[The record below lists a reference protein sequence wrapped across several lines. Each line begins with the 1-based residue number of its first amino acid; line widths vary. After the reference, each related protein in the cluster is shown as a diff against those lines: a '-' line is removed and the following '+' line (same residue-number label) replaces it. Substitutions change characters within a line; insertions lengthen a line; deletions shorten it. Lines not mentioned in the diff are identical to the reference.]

1 MDDKNKTINIDS
13 NLWSV
18 SSKQN
23 RSRKKKEQT
32 KSKTEFDNKFTE
44 QLNTLTEMLNKSK
57 EPEYGI
63 LKNGNKP
70 TYRNYMN
77 SINNNNNNTN
87 AGINNNNTAIENSI
101 LNSSSNNNSTTTTN
115 ETNKIKLGLNYRKRT
130 AKVQI
135 RGKKSRRKIKK
146 QIKEYD
152 KESITEI
159 KNFLYNNSLIKC
171 GTNAPHDVLRELY
184 KSAKLTGKVKNSN
197 GEVLLHN
204 YFNNPQETLE

>member
-13 NLWSV
+13 NLWSI

-23 RSRKKKEQT
+23 RSRKKKEST

-70 TYRNYMN
+70 TYRTYMN
-77 SINNNNNNTN
+77 NINNNIGISNTP
-87 AGINNNNTAIENSI
+87 IENSI
-101 LNSSSNNNSTTTTN
+101 LNSSNNNNDIN
-115 ETNKIKLGLNYRKRT
+115 ETNKIKLGLNYKKRT

-146 QIKEYD
+146 QIKDYD

-204 YFNNPQETLE
+204 YFNNPETTIQ

>member
-1 MDDKNKTINIDS
+1 MDDKNKTISIDS

-63 LKNGNKP
+63 LKNGTKP

-77 SINNNNNNTN
+77 TINNNNNI
-87 AGINNNNTAIENSI
+87 GISNNTSIENSI
-101 LNSSSNNNSTTTTN
+101 LNSSSNNTN
-115 ETNKIKLGLNYRKRT
+115 ETNKIKLGLNYKKRT

-204 YFNNPQETLE
+204 YFNNPEETLE

>member
-1 MDDKNKTINIDS
+1 MDDKNKTISIDS

-23 RSRKKKEQT
+23 RSRKKKET
-32 KSKTEFDNKFTE
+32 INSKTDFDNKFTE

-57 EPEYGI
+57 DPEYGI

-77 SINNNNNNTN
+77 NNNNNNI
-87 AGINNNNTAIENSI
+87 GISNNTAIENSI
-101 LNSSSNNNSTTTTN
+101 LNSSSNNDSTTN

-146 QIKEYD
+146 QIKDYD

-171 GTNAPHDVLRELY
+171 GTNAPHDVLRQLY
-184 KSAKLTGKVKNSN
+184 KSAKLTGKIKNSN

-204 YFNNPQETLE
+204 YFNNQDETLE

>member
-13 NLWSV
+13 NLWSI

-23 RSRKKKEQT
+23 RSRKKKEPS
-32 KSKTEFDNKFTE
+32 KSKTDFDNKFTE

-57 EPEYGI
+57 DPEYGI

-70 TYRNYMN
+70 TYRTYM
-77 SINNNNNNTN
+77 NNNNNNI
-87 AGINNNNTAIENSI
+87 GISNNTSIENTI
-101 LNSSSNNNSTTTTN
+101 LNSSSNDSTTN

-204 YFNNPQETLE
+204 YFNNPEETLE

>member
-13 NLWSV
+13 NLWSI

-23 RSRKKKEQT
+23 RSRKKKEPS
-32 KSKTEFDNKFTE
+32 KSKTDFDNKFTE

-57 EPEYGI
+57 DPEYGI

-70 TYRNYMN
+70 TYRTYM
-77 SINNNNNNTN
+77 NNNNNNI
-87 AGINNNNTAIENSI
+87 GISNNTSIENSI
-101 LNSSSNNNSTTTTN
+101 SNSSSNDSTTN

-146 QIKEYD
+146 TIKEYD

-171 GTNAPHDVLRELY
+171 GTNAPHDVLRQLY

>member
-13 NLWSV
+13 NLWSI

-23 RSRKKKEQT
+23 RSRKKKEPS
-32 KSKTEFDNKFTE
+32 KSKTDFDNKFTE

-57 EPEYGI
+57 DPEYGI

-70 TYRNYMN
+70 TYRTYM
-77 SINNNNNNTN
+77 NNNNNNI
-87 AGINNNNTAIENSI
+87 GISNNTSIENTI
-101 LNSSSNNNSTTTTN
+101 LNSSSNDSTTN

-146 QIKEYD
+146 QIKDYD

-171 GTNAPHDVLRELY
+171 GTNAPHDVLRQLY
-184 KSAKLTGKVKNSN
+184 KSVKLTGKVKNSN

>member
-1 MDDKNKTINIDS
+1 MDDKNKTISIDS

-23 RSRKKKEQT
+23 RSRKKKET
-32 KSKTEFDNKFTE
+32 INSKTDFDNKFTE

-57 EPEYGI
+57 DPEYGI

-77 SINNNNNNTN
+77 NNNNNI
-87 AGINNNNTAIENSI
+87 GISNNTAIENSI
-101 LNSSSNNNSTTTTN
+101 LNSSSNNDSTTN

-146 QIKEYD
+146 QIKDYD

-171 GTNAPHDVLRELY
+171 GTNAPHDVLRQLY

-204 YFNNPQETLE
+204 YFNNQDETLE

>member
-13 NLWSV
+13 NLWSI

-23 RSRKKKEQT
+23 RSRKKKEPS
-32 KSKTEFDNKFTE
+32 KSKTDFDNKFTE

-57 EPEYGI
+57 DPEYGI

-70 TYRNYMN
+70 TYRTYM
-77 SINNNNNNTN
+77 NNNNNNI
-87 AGINNNNTAIENSI
+87 GISNNTSIENSI
-101 LNSSSNNNSTTTTN
+101 LNSSSNDSTTN

-146 QIKEYD
+146 QIKDYD

-171 GTNAPHDVLRELY
+171 GTNAPHDVLRQLY

>member
-13 NLWSV
+13 NLWSI

-23 RSRKKKEQT
+23 RSRKKKEPS
-32 KSKTEFDNKFTE
+32 KSKTDFDNKFTE

-57 EPEYGI
+57 DPEYGI
-63 LKNGNKP
+63 LKTGNKP
-70 TYRNYMN
+70 TYRTYV
-77 SINNNNNNTN
+77 NNNNNNI
-87 AGINNNNTAIENSI
+87 GISNNTSIENSI
-101 LNSSSNNNSTTTTN
+101 LNSSSNDSTTN

-146 QIKEYD
+146 QIKDYD

-171 GTNAPHDVLRELY
+171 GTNAPHDVLRQLY

>member
-63 LKNGNKP
+63 LKNGTKP

-77 SINNNNNNTN
+77 TINNNNNN
-87 AGINNNNTAIENSI
+87 NNTNTAIENSI
-101 LNSSSNNNSTTTTN
+101 LNSSNNDTN
-115 ETNKIKLGLNYRKRT
+115 ETSKIKLGLNYKKRT

-171 GTNAPHDVLRELY
+171 GTNAPHDVLRQLY
-184 KSAKLTGKVKNSN
+184 KSVKLTGKVKNSN

-204 YFNNPQETLE
+204 YFNNPEETLE

>member
-1 MDDKNKTINIDS
+1 MDDKNKTISIDS

-44 QLNTLTEMLNKSK
+44 QLNTLTEILNKSK

-77 SINNNNNNTN
+77 TINNNSNTTTNTGISNNTD
-87 AGINNNNTAIENSI
+87 IENSI
-101 LNSSSNNNSTTTTN
+101 LNSNNNNTN

-204 YFNNPQETLE
+204 YFNNPEETLE

>member
-1 MDDKNKTINIDS
+1 MDDKNKTISIDS

-23 RSRKKKEQT
+23 RSRKKKDQI

-70 TYRNYMN
+70 TYRTYMN
-77 SINNNNNNTN
+77 TINN
-87 AGINNNNTAIENSI
+87 NNNNTAIENSI
-101 LNSSSNNNSTTTTN
+101 LNSTSNDSTNN
-115 ETNKIKLGLNYRKRT
+115 EINKIKLGLNYRKRT

-146 QIKEYD
+146 QIKDYD

-204 YFNNPQETLE
+204 YFNNPERTLE

>member
-23 RSRKKKEQT
+23 RSRKKKDQT

-70 TYRNYMN
+70 TYRTYMN
-77 SINNNNNNTN
+77 TINNTTGISNNTD
-87 AGINNNNTAIENSI
+87 IENSI
-101 LNSSSNNNSTTTTN
+101 LNSSSNNSSIN
-115 ETNKIKLGLNYRKRT
+115 ETNKIKLGLNYKKRT

>member
-1 MDDKNKTINIDS
+1 M
-13 NLWSV
+13 V
-18 SSKQN
+18 
-23 RSRKKKEQT
+23 
-32 KSKTEFDNKFTE
+32 F
-44 QLNTLTEMLNKSK
+44 
-57 EPEYGI
+57 

-70 TYRNYMN
+70 TYRTYM
-77 SINNNNNNTN
+77 NNNNNNI
-87 AGINNNNTAIENSI
+87 GISNNTSIENSI
-101 LNSSSNNNSTTTTN
+101 LNSSSNDSTTN

-146 QIKEYD
+146 QIKDYD

-171 GTNAPHDVLRELY
+171 GTNAPHDVLRQLY

>member
-1 MDDKNKTINIDS
+1 MDDKNKTISIDS

-23 RSRKKKEQT
+23 RSRKKKDQI

-70 TYRNYMN
+70 TYRTYMN
-77 SINNNNNNTN
+77 TINN
-87 AGINNNNTAIENSI
+87 NNNNTAIENSI
-101 LNSSSNNNSTTTTN
+101 LNSTSNDSTNN
-115 ETNKIKLGLNYRKRT
+115 EINKIKLGLNYRKRT

-146 QIKEYD
+146 QI
-152 KESITEI
+152 
-159 KNFLYNNSLIKC
+159 
-171 GTNAPHDVLRELY
+171 
-184 KSAKLTGKVKNSN
+184 
-197 GEVLLHN
+197 
-204 YFNNPQETLE
+204 

>member
-13 NLWSV
+13 NLWSI

-23 RSRKKKEQT
+23 RSRKKKEPS
-32 KSKTEFDNKFTE
+32 KSKTDFDNKFTE

-57 EPEYGI
+57 DPEYGI

-70 TYRNYMN
+70 TYRTYM
-77 SINNNNNNTN
+77 NNNNNNI
-87 AGINNNNTAIENSI
+87 GISNNTSIENSI
-101 LNSSSNNNSTTTTN
+101 LNSSSNNDNNNNN

-146 QIKEYD
+146 TIKEYD

-171 GTNAPHDVLRELY
+171 GTNAPHDVLRQLY

>member
-23 RSRKKKEQT
+23 RSRKKKDQT

-70 TYRNYMN
+70 TYRTYMN
-77 SINNNNNNTN
+77 TMNNTN
-87 AGINNNNTAIENSI
+87 TNTNEGINNTAIENSI
-101 LNSSSNNNSTTTTN
+101 LNSSSNNTTTTN
-115 ETNKIKLGLNYRKRT
+115 EPNKIKLGLNYRKRT

>member
-1 MDDKNKTINIDS
+1 MDDKNKTISIDS
-13 NLWSV
+13 NLWSI

-77 SINNNNNNTN
+77 T
-87 AGINNNNTAIENSI
+87 INNNNTTTTNTGISNNTDIENSI
-101 LNSSSNNNSTTTTN
+101 LNSNNNNTN

-204 YFNNPQETLE
+204 YFNNPEETLE